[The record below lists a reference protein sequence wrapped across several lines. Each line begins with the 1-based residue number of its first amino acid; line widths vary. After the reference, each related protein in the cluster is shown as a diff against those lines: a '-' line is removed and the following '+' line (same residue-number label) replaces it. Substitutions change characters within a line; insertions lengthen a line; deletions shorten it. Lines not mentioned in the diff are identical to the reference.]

1 MIKKFRKNHAIL
13 FCLFAILVCWV
24 VAFKFI
30 GFVSRETIDTLD
42 ISDRMLEGIGTIFC
56 DGFVAVVAILILFI
70 TDRLIILKKRGVGFI
85 KGLAVGALPLS
96 LYTVGIIA
104 FILAFAF
111 TDPETI
117 REQTDMDITPI
128 FDMAS
133 VVIIISYFF
142 VGFAEEFTLRG
153 IVSQTLLEHFGTS
166 KKGIWIAAI
175 VSGAMFGLIHVN
187 NLFVADP
194 MFVFGQVFSAAGG
207 GILYAAI
214 YFRTGN
220 IWIVVLAH
228 ALNDILASSVT
239 WLTDIDLTSV
249 LSAVS
254 GPSVVPYIML
264 VVDFA
269 ISLFLL
275 RNKKIGEV
283 AQSWPEFSEW
293 NKEDSDSETPNMEP
307 AA

>member
-56 DGFVAVVAILILFI
+56 DGFVAVVAILILLI

-264 VVDFA
+264 VVDIA

>member
-1 MIKKFRKNHAIL
+1 MIKKFRKNYAIL
-13 FCLFAILVCWV
+13 FCIFAILVCWV

-30 GFVSRETIDTLD
+30 GFVSRETIGTLD

-56 DGFVAVVAILILFI
+56 DGFVAVVAILILLI

-96 LYTVGIIA
+96 LYTVGIIV

-117 REQTDMDITPI
+117 REQTDMDINPI

-133 VVIIISYFF
+133 VIIIISYFF

-166 KKGIWIAAI
+166 NKGIWIAAI

-239 WLTDIDLTSV
+239 WLTDIDLTSA

-264 VVDFA
+264 AVDIA

-283 AQSWPEFSEW
+283 DQSWPEFSEW
-293 NKEDSDSETPNMEP
+293 NKEDSDSETPNVEL